1 MAAVLLLTHRPAFE
15 IAWSA
20 PLQRQQLSARP
31 LPLTATRD
39 ALGPGLGLLVD
50 VDSLD
55 YSEAALL
62 SCLALARARNTVAA
76 IALGSRPLGRLDDLF
91 RELCCGLVARDE
103 RDIELLAG
111 AFARRLDLARGAR
124 IAHVGSLGSDEL
136 IVVFDDARVVLLSR
150 PWCAADTGASVER
163 VALNDGATAAQVFLQ
178 DGQSFDLK
186 ASELHSTESS
196 LPPPGPGAGSL
207 GDVDGVRLG
216 QRLRALRIAAGLTQ
230 AELARRTGIH
240 RPNIARVEAG
250 RHTPS
255 LETLARLAAAIG
267 VSTTRVLSD

>member
-31 LPLTATRD
+31 LPLSATRE
-39 ALGPGLGLLVD
+39 ALGPGVGLLVD
-50 VDSLD
+50 GDSLE
-55 YSEAALL
+55 YTEATLI
-62 SCLALARARNTVAA
+62 SCLALARARSAVAA
-76 IALGSRPLGRLDDLF
+76 IALGSRQLGELDDLCG
-91 RELCCGLVARDE
+91 ELCCGLVARAD
-103 RDIELLAG
+103 RDIDPIAT
-111 AFARRLDLARGAR
+111 AIARRLDLARSAR
-124 IAHVGSLGSDEL
+124 LAHVGSLGADEL
-136 IVVFDDARVVLLSR
+136 IVAFEDARVVLLSR
-150 PWCAADTGASVER
+150 PWCAADSGAPVET
-163 VALNDGATAAQVFLQ
+163 VSLNENASAAQVLLNDGQR
-178 DGQSFDLK
+178 FDLK
-186 ASELHSTESS
+186 ANELSPTEST
-196 LPPPGPGAGSL
+196 LPPAPGAGPL